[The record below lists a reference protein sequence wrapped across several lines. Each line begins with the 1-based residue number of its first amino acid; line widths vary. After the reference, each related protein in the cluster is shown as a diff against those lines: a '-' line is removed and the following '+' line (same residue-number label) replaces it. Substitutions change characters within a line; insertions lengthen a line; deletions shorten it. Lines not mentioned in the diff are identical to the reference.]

1 MCTVVGMS
9 AARVSRSQQLR
20 TRLKAT
26 QAELKEVQAGEHE
39 EILRELAENEQ
50 EYIRIVTRRKAAI
63 KRVLAMTPGERPTV
77 QRIMQATGLS
87 KARLYQIEKT
97 D

>member
-1 MCTVVGMS
+1 MS

-26 QAELKEVQAGEHE
+26 QAELREVQVGEHE
-39 EILRELAENEQ
+39 EILRDLAQNEQ
-50 EYIRIVTRRKAAI
+50 EYIKAVTKRKNRIKQ
-63 KRVLAMTPGERPTV
+63 VLAMQPGDRPTLR
-77 QRIMQATGLS
+77 RIMEATGLS
-87 KARLYQIEKT
+87 KARLYQIVKT